1 MLGWSVEEADE
12 EEEEAGGDFALVEAA
27 ARLVVAVVVAVVDL
41 LLVDMMNLGREVVA
55 VVGRYGE
62 EASGRVDRAERSW
75 RGDGMMGI
83 DGRVVWRKII
93 ESREVHTYMYLPN
106 SHVCMYGVQS
116 YECTNVELATYLTN
130 YIGLNTKYKLTMPK
144 SVVRQASLYVT
155 IYIFS
160 YI

>member
-1 MLGWSVEEADE
+1 MGGREIIRGSVVDLMSTSCWRCCDKLELFFDWMLGWSVEEADE
-12 EEEEAGGDFALVEAA
+12 EEEEAGGDFVLVEAA

-83 DGRVVWRKII
+83 DGRVVWRKI
-93 ESREVHTYMYLPN
+93 
-106 SHVCMYGVQS
+106 
-116 YECTNVELATYLTN
+116 
-130 YIGLNTKYKLTMPK
+130 
-144 SVVRQASLYVT
+144 
-155 IYIFS
+155 
-160 YI
+160 

>member
-27 ARLVVAVVVAVVDL
+27 ARLVVAVVVVDL

-83 DGRVVWRKII
+83 DGRVVWRKI
-93 ESREVHTYMYLPN
+93 
-106 SHVCMYGVQS
+106 
-116 YECTNVELATYLTN
+116 
-130 YIGLNTKYKLTMPK
+130 
-144 SVVRQASLYVT
+144 
-155 IYIFS
+155 
-160 YI
+160 

>member
-1 MLGWSVEEADE
+1 MGGREIIRGSVVDLMSTSCWRCCDKLELFFDWMLGWSVEEADE

-83 DGRVVWRKII
+83 DGRVVWRKI
-93 ESREVHTYMYLPN
+93 
-106 SHVCMYGVQS
+106 
-116 YECTNVELATYLTN
+116 
-130 YIGLNTKYKLTMPK
+130 
-144 SVVRQASLYVT
+144 
-155 IYIFS
+155 
-160 YI
+160 

>member
-1 MLGWSVEEADE
+1 MGGREIIRGSVVDLMSTSCWRCCDKLELFFDWMLGWSVEEADE

-27 ARLVVAVVVAVVDL
+27 ARLVVAVVVVVVVVDL

-83 DGRVVWRKII
+83 DGRVVWRKI
-93 ESREVHTYMYLPN
+93 
-106 SHVCMYGVQS
+106 
-116 YECTNVELATYLTN
+116 
-130 YIGLNTKYKLTMPK
+130 
-144 SVVRQASLYVT
+144 
-155 IYIFS
+155 
-160 YI
+160 

>member
-1 MLGWSVEEADE
+1 MGGREIIRGSLVDLMSTSCWRCCDKLELFFDWMLGWSVEEADE
-12 EEEEAGGDFALVEAA
+12 EEEEAGGDFVLVEAA

-83 DGRVVWRKII
+83 DGRVVWRKI
-93 ESREVHTYMYLPN
+93 
-106 SHVCMYGVQS
+106 
-116 YECTNVELATYLTN
+116 
-130 YIGLNTKYKLTMPK
+130 
-144 SVVRQASLYVT
+144 
-155 IYIFS
+155 
-160 YI
+160 